1 MKVLNQQPN
10 FFNILGFR
18 VIGDSIT
25 LSDVNRRTISEASV
39 KIQIEDEIIHT
50 VSEGDGPVNALDKDL
65 RKAIVEKYPEVANFK
80 LDDFKVRILDSKA
93 ATGAPVRVSRKS
105 SDGLHKWDSV
115 CGSENIIEASYG
127 ANVDSIYYGLT
138 LQGAKSLVKH

>member
-50 VSEGDGPVNALDKDL
+50 VSEGDGPVNALDKAL

-80 LDDFKVRILDSKA
+80 LDDFKVRILDSKLQ
-93 ATGAPVRVSRKS
+93 PVPRYA
-105 SDGLHKWDSV
+105 LP
-115 CGSENIIEASYG
+115 
-127 ANVDSIYYGLT
+127 
-138 LQGAKSLVKH
+138 